1 MHSTNNA
8 DLGRL
13 ISVHPIAPIYVQ
25 RAVFIALLSFL
36 FFAAMMVAFYV
47 RQSLGYF
54 LLATGFLFVYL
65 VTMFS
70 WFSMR
75 KKVVQVFENG
85 FEYRNVRYSWSDVT
99 GISEKPPLKI
109 DLAEGRPLELPSTI
123 AEPDI
128 LARRI
133 KRQISGAS

>member
-1 MHSTNNA
+1 MSLNNA

-13 ISVHPIAPIYVQ
+13 IYVHPIAPIYVQ
-25 RAVFIALLSFL
+25 RAVFIAVLSFL
-36 FFAAMMVAFYV
+36 FFAAMMLAFYV

-70 WFSMR
+70 WFTMR
-75 KKVVQVFENG
+75 KKVVRTFENG
-85 FEYRNVRYSWSDVT
+85 FEYRSVRYAWSDVS
-99 GISEKPPLKI
+99 GVSDKLPLKI
-109 DLAEGRPLELPSTI
+109 DLTTGKSLELPSTI
-123 AEPDI
+123 AESDI

-133 KRQISGAS
+133 RSHILRER

>member
-1 MHSTNNA
+1 MSPENA

-70 WFSMR
+70 WFSTR
-75 KKVVQVFENG
+75 KKVVRIFENG
-85 FEYRNVRYSWSDVT
+85 FEYRNVRYLWDDLS
-99 GISEKPPLKI
+99 GISEKLPIKI
-109 DLAEGRPLELPSTI
+109 DLTTGKSLEL
-123 AEPDI
+123 
-128 LARRI
+128 
-133 KRQISGAS
+133 Q

>member
-1 MHSTNNA
+1 MSPSNA
-8 DLGRL
+8 ELGRL

-36 FFAAMMVAFYV
+36 FFAAMMIAFYL

-70 WFSMR
+70 WFTMR

-85 FEYRNVRYSWSDVT
+85 FEYRNLRYLWSEVS
-99 GISEKPPLKI
+99 GISENLPLKI
-109 DLAEGRPLELPSTI
+109 NLTSGKSIELPSTI

-128 LARRI
+128 LARRFR
-133 KRQISGAS
+133 RQISSAS

>member
-1 MHSTNNA
+1 MSTNNA

-36 FFAAMMVAFYV
+36 FFAAMMVALYI
-47 RQSLGYF
+47 RQSAGYF

-75 KKVVQVFENG
+75 KKVVQVFELG
-85 FEYRNVRYSWSDVT
+85 FEYRNIRYSWNDIT
-99 GISEKPPLKI
+99 GISEKLPLKI
-109 DLAEGRPLELPSTI
+109 DLTTGKSIELPSTL

-133 KRQISGAS
+133 RSHIPNAR

>member
-1 MHSTNNA
+1 MSANNA

-13 ISVHPIAPIYVQ
+13 VSVHPIAPIYVQ

-36 FFAAMMVAFYV
+36 FFAAMMIAFYI
-47 RQSLGYF
+47 RQSAGYF

-70 WFSMR
+70 WFTMR
-75 KKVVQVFENG
+75 KKVVQIFENG
-85 FEYRNVRYSWSDVT
+85 FEYRKVRYSWNEVT
-99 GISEKPPLKI
+99 AISEKLPLKI
-109 DLAEGRPLELPSTI
+109 DLTTGKALELPSTI

-128 LARRI
+128 IARRI
-133 KRQISGAS
+133 RSRIPGSR

>member
-1 MHSTNNA
+1 M
-8 DLGRL
+8 L
-13 ISVHPIAPIYVQ
+13 
-25 RAVFIALLSFL
+25 
-36 FFAAMMVAFYV
+36 AFYV

-70 WFSMR
+70 WFTMR
-75 KKVVQVFENG
+75 KKVVRTFENG
-85 FEYRNVRYSWSDVT
+85 FEYRSVQYSWSEVR
-99 GISEKPPLKI
+99 GISERLPLKI
-109 DLAEGRPLELPSTI
+109 DLTTGKSLELPSTI

-133 KRQISGAS
+133 RSHISRAR